1 MELPKFKYS
10 PNAYT
15 LPIFE
20 EEEGVCS
27 ACNENRNLRY
37 NCSFYSIEEPEYICP
52 WCIENGKA
60 AETFEGEFNDYE
72 GIENSKNISKE
83 LLLAVTER
91 TPSYPSWQQE
101 VWLTHCNQPC
111 AFIGFADYKT
121 IEPFMAELQDD
132 INNLGIDHEF
142 ILRNLST
149 DGRVVGYLFQ
159 CLNCKQHRLHV
170 DSD

>member
-20 EEEGVCS
+20 EEEGFCS

-83 LLLAVTER
+83 LLLAVSER

-111 AFIGFADYKT
+111 AFIGFADYNT
-121 IEPFMAELQDD
+121 IEPFMEELQDD
-132 INNLGIDHEF
+132 INNLGIDREF
-142 ILRNLST
+142 ILRNLRT